1 MSASPYLR
9 SPAGRPLEKKRE
21 SLQIYDTLY
30 KFYGPQEWWPAKT
43 PFEVIV
49 GAILTQN
56 TAWKNVEKAIANL
69 KAEGLLSSPR
79 KINETPARSLGR
91 IIKPAGYYNV
101 KSHRLKNFRSL
112 LFSNS
117 RGSLSKMADQKMDVL
132 RRELLSV
139 NGIGPET
146 CDSILLYAF
155 EKPIFVVDAYTKR
168 IYSRHGFFRDEA
180 AYDEVQ
186 EIFMNDLPKDVRLY
200 NEYHALIVRLGKEFC
215 TKSPLCERCP
225 IKDTKVLA
233 NL

>member
-1 MSASPYLR
+1 M
-9 SPAGRPLEKKRE
+9 
-21 SLQIYDTLY
+21 
-30 KFYGPQEWWPAKT
+30 
-43 PFEVIV
+43 
-49 GAILTQN
+49 
-56 TAWKNVEKAIANL
+56 
-69 KAEGLLSSPR
+69 
-79 KINETPARSLGR
+79 
-91 IIKPAGYYNV
+91 
-101 KSHRLKNFRSL
+101 
-112 LFSNS
+112 
-117 RGSLSKMADQKMDVL
+117 
-132 RRELLSV
+132 SV